1 MFTGEIMQSTE
12 TGRPVT
18 PQIVNIIRLA
28 LLSGSLL
35 FGLVVFFV
43 RNQEPAPESAAEM
56 GVLVYV
62 FLGLAIVAVSV
73 AAMMKNRQAGADT
86 LAARFSLAI
95 AGWGVCESTA
105 LFGGVYYLLTGV
117 PYLYIIGLLLF
128 ASSLLFLSPM
138 RME

>member
-1 MFTGEIMQSTE
+1 MQSTD

-28 LLSGSLL
+28 LFSGSLL
-35 FGLVVFFV
+35 FGLVVFFI
-43 RNQEPAPESAAEM
+43 RSQEPAPESAAEM
-56 GVLVYV
+56 EVLVYV
-62 FLGLAIVAVSV
+62 FLGLAIVAVTM
-73 AAMMKNRQAGADT
+73 AAVMKARQARADT
-86 LAARFSLAI
+86 LAKRFSLAI

-117 PYLYIIGLLLF
+117 PYLYITGLILF
-128 ASSLLFLSPM
+128 AASLLFLSPM